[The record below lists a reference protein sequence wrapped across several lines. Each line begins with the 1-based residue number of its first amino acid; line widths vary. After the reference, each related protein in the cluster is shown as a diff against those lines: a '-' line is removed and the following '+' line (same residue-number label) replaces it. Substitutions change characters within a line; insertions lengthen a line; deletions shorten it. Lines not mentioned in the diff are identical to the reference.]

1 MWYNLNVNLSDKLK
15 DVPTNP
21 GVYIMYDERGE
32 IIYVGKAKNLRNRLR
47 QYFHKANQTVK
58 VMAMMEKVC
67 DFSYI
72 IVNTEVDAL
81 LTENNLI
88 KEHKPRYNI
97 LLKDDKAYPF
107 LRIDLKEKY
116 PQITLVRSLKED
128 GAKYFGP
135 YMLSV
140 NISDVFDLIHAAFK
154 VRSCRQNLDDK
165 PMRPCLNYHM
175 GRCLAPCTGK
185 VSQTEYMAEIQ
196 KVISFLKGNDT
207 EVEKLLK
214 EKMYRFSA
222 EDNFEAALQCRDK
235 LALLDKL
242 VRKQITNMP
251 SDKNIDIFVMRS
263 DGLKTAVGML
273 IIRGGKTV
281 GSDNFI
287 CDSCDEDLSSFILQF
302 YQKNLPVCDEILLEE
317 ENECLEKAVS
327 QISGRKVMC
336 LTPQKGIRKQLV
348 ELAATN
354 VTDYLIKYGDRE
366 KRRYEQTKGAV
377 VQLMEVLNLPKLPE
391 RIEAYDISHLSGTNK
406 VASMVVFVGG
416 EPKKSHYRKF
426 KIKTVE
432 GIDDFRSM
440 EETLYRR
447 LMRLNGDDE
456 SFASVPDLILIDGG
470 KGQLSFAKNAMAR
483 ANVDIPILSLAKR
496 EEEIFL
502 DTTPILLSKNS
513 KALQLLQRVRDEAHR
528 FAITFNRNLR
538 NKQAV
543 ESELCQIPS
552 VGKARTEALFKHFK
566 SVKKIKEADIIELQK
581 VLPEKTAKAVY
592 LYFRQNDTE
601 E

>member
-1 MWYNLNVNLSDKLK
+1 MCYNLNVNLSDKLK

-21 GVYIMYDERGE
+21 GVYIMYDAHGE
-32 IIYVGKAKNLRNRLR
+32 IIYVGKAKNLKNRLR

-107 LRIDLKEKY
+107 LRIDLKERF

-154 VRSCRQNLDDK
+154 IRSCRQALDSK

-175 GRCLAPCTGK
+175 GRCLAPCGGK
-185 VSQTEYMAEIQ
+185 VSEQEYMAEIQ
-196 KVISFLKGNDT
+196 KVISFLKGNDS

-222 EDNFEAALQCRDK
+222 ENNFEAALQCRKK
-235 LALLDKL
+235 LELLDKL

-263 DGLKTAVGML
+263 DGMKTAVGLL

-281 GSDNFI
+281 GADNFI

-317 ENECLEKAVS
+317 ENACLEEALFKAV
-327 QISGRKVMC
+327 GRKILC
-336 LTPQKGIRKQLV
+336 LVPQKGIRKQLV

-354 VTDYLIKYGDRE
+354 VTDYLSKYGDRE

-377 VQLMEVLNLPKLPE
+377 VQLMNVLNLPKLPE

-406 VASMVVFVGG
+406 VASMVVFVDG
-416 EPKKSHYRKF
+416 EPKRSHYRKF
-426 KIKTVE
+426 KIKTVD

-447 LMRLNGDDE
+447 LMRLSDKDE
-456 SFASVPDLILIDGG
+456 SFSSVPDLILIDGG
-470 KGQLSFAKNAMAR
+470 KGQLSFAKSAMAK
-483 ANVDIPILSLAKR
+483 ANADIPILSLAKR
-496 EEEIFL
+496 EEEVFL
-502 DTTPILLSKNS
+502 DTTPIVLDKSS

-528 FAITFNRNLR
+528 FAITYNRNLR
-538 NKQAV
+538 NKQSV
-543 ESELCQIPS
+543 QSELYNIPS
-552 VGKARTEALFKHFK
+552 IGKARVEALFKHFK
-566 SVKKIKEADIIELQK
+566 SIKKIKEADLIELRK
-581 VLPEKTAKAVY
+581 VLPENTAKEVY
-592 LYFRQNDTE
+592 KYFREKEAD
-601 E
+601 